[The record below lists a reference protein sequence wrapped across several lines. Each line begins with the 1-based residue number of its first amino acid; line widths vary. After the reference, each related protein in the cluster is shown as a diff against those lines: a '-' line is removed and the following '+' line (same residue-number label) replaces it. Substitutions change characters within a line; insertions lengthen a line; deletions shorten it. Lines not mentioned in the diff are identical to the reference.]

1 MTDIVEQLRTENSF
15 PPYYGAPKLQH
26 DAADEIESLR
36 FQLNGVIKMRNE
48 VENEITRL
56 RAALEELIWYTN
68 QLELDVYD
76 HKEWPNEHSAVTQ
89 ARAALGGDN
98 D

>member
-1 MTDIVEQLRTENSF
+1 VGSAEWLRLYARQFEDQH
-15 PPYYGAPKLQH
+15 APQNLTIGMRE
-26 DAADEIESLR
+26 AAAEIESLR

-56 RAALEELIWYTN
+56 RAALREISGDNWFFIEDAKNI
-68 QLELDVYD
+68 
-76 HKEWPNEHSAVTQ
+76 
-89 ARAALGGDN
+89 ARTALGGDN